1 MQLPAARGGPMLEM
15 ASKTA
20 DQDERSAAEERQR
33 EQDAEFRAL
42 QLAVAEDHRA
52 RDQMRAERRDV
63 RATLGLLTS
72 FGGGSE
78 R

>member
-1 MQLPAARGGPMLEM
+1 MLEM
-15 ASKTA
+15 DSEVAG
-20 DQDERSAAEERQR
+20 QPERSAAEERER

-42 QLAVAEDHRA
+42 QLAVAEDHRV

-63 RATLGLLTS
+63 RATLGLATS
-72 FGGGSE
+72 FGGASE